1 MRIEGFIVPQAEPTP
16 DLGDRA
22 LFWTARTFGLSIDR
36 LYAVGAFRWLM
47 MVLRK
52 LSSILDKSPL

>member
-1 MRIEGFIVPQAEPTP
+1 MRIEGIIAQQGEPVP

-36 LYAVGAFRWLM
+36 LYSVGLVRLLM

>member
-1 MRIEGFIVPQAEPTP
+1 MRIEGIIAQQGEPVA

-36 LYAVGAFRWLM
+36 LYSVGLVRLLIMA
-47 MVLRK
+47 LRK

>member
-1 MRIEGFIVPQAEPTP
+1 MASDPSDGFLDQVTMP

-36 LYAVGAFRWLM
+36 LYALGAFRLLM
-47 MVLRK
+47 MVLRR
-52 LSSILDKSPL
+52 LS

>member
-1 MRIEGFIVPQAEPTP
+1 MRIEDIIAQQAEPAP

-36 LYAVGAFRWLM
+36 LYAVGAFRLLM
-47 MVLRK
+47 MALRK
-52 LSSILDKSPL
+52 LSSILDRSPP